1 MHFTW
6 TCQAM
11 FLPGDTVGVQ
21 QKVLKPWRDL
31 RMKQKKMIPCLRPEP
46 RKVTSN
52 SMKNKNKTMNGT
64 TRSTILH
71 FCDSQSFKASSVGHL
86 RTAVLANAINI
97 GAVSKDHIVS
107 TIEVNKAWTKND
119 PVFKNKK
126 LFSLLQLQKPTL
138 AIHGS
143 IPPLGVNSASKE
155 HLVYRRLKHLHYNED
170 REIHSCS
177 PPLPGLGF
185 AEC

>member
-1 MHFTW
+1 
-6 TCQAM
+6 
-11 FLPGDTVGVQ
+11 
-21 QKVLKPWRDL
+21 
-31 RMKQKKMIPCLRPEP
+31 MK
-46 RKVTSN
+46 
-52 SMKNKNKTMNGT
+52 GT
-64 TRSTILH
+64 NRSTILH
-71 FCDSQSFKASSVGHL
+71 FCDSQRFKVSSVGLIFCLAGHF
-86 RTAVLANAINI
+86 RITVLANAINI